1 MKLPGYAQLPTG
13 FGAAIVALTLACA
26 PCVATAQDDSEGV
39 ADTSASGTAQVA
51 PADSIGGVRPVAA
64 ATTGIEAR
72 RDWSPT
78 RAFLLGVVVPGGG
91 QFYLRDWSGGVQAI
105 VTDVVLFE
113 ALRRSGSTWG
123 SIGFFI
129 GAVHVVEGLF
139 AAQEC
144 RVKNSG
150 GRRNP
155 RRETPRSPA
164 NEAFQMLERD
174 VVRLAA
180 HRTIGER
187 PVTITAQFALN
198 F

>member
-1 MKLPGYAQLPTG
+1 MKLPGLAQWPVG
-13 FGAAIVALTLACA
+13 FGAAIAVLALVCA
-26 PCVATAQDDSEGV
+26 PCVATAQVDSENV
-39 ADTSASGTAQVA
+39 ADTSASGTARVA
-51 PADSIGGVRPVAA
+51 PADSVGGVRPVAA
-64 ATTGIEAR
+64 ATAGVEAR

-78 RAFLLGVVVPGGG
+78 RAFLLGVVVTGGG
-91 QFYLRDWSGGVQAI
+91 QFYLRDWSGGIQAI
-105 VTDVVLFE
+105 VTDVALFE

-144 RVKNSG
+144 RIRNAG
-150 GRRNP
+150 GRRSP

-164 NEAFQMLERD
+164 SEAFEMLERD
-174 VVRLAA
+174 IGRLAA
-180 HRTIGER
+180 RRTVGER